1 MPLCQMSHSENA
13 PSNFYFG
20 IKNIFLTGA
29 TGFIGA
35 HLLASILN
43 HTDARVICLVLGG
56 SIPEAT
62 QRIAA
67 NLDRHQLSVCWSRVR
82 IVLGDLSQP
91 LFGMIH
97 IDYDN
102 LKQEI
107 DLIIHS
113 GADVSLFRE
122 YEQLKAVNVDGLGRV
137 LELANGVRRIPVTH
151 LSSYSVFNEAS
162 YRGDQVVFEEPLR
175 GKEPIFR
182 NGYAKSKWMAEFLC
196 EQAHTTGAP
205 VKILRLP
212 YISGAA
218 STGICNPKGYI
229 DLMLN
234 AMLVTSLAPELDF
247 SLTCLPV
254 DICADLV
261 VRISLQSAA
270 TPCIFHLTPF
280 EAIAWSELCEAA
292 SNYIHN
298 LEHLPSLEWYHHIKK
313 CALTHRKLFSVVAL
327 LATDPSLMQFRS
339 NIHRL
344 RFDISNL
351 TPYLG
356 RGPALPQNL
365 STYLRRYMESVAT
378 I

>member
-1 MPLCQMSHSENA
+1 MSY
-13 PSNFYFG
+13 SNNFPTAASPE

-29 TGFIGA
+29 TGFIGT
-35 HLLASILN
+35 HILANLLN
-43 HTDARVICLVLGG
+43 HTSVRVICLVLG
-56 SIPEAT
+56 SSLPEAKQT
-62 QRIAA
+62 IAA
-67 NLDRHQLSVCWSRVR
+67 NLERHQLSVCWSRVR
-82 IVLGDLSQP
+82 IVLGDLSQH
-91 LFGMIH
+91 LFGMNNA
-97 IDYDN
+97 DYDN